1 MDSPK
6 VLRNILTNIFPKCLT
21 AKIILIVTIKIV
33 TRRIFNRLIN
43 KKIISLDRLV
53 RMRFSLGKLLI
64 EKIDALIDEAC
75 KKTEQTAQNIL
86 DVRKKYQG
94 ATCQNKFT
102 NFLPDTLRKKIRSE
116 LYRLNLRNRAGV
128 CCANSTRFEQSF
140 QCSCN
145 AVASPKFFLPFRRTL

>member
-75 KKTEQTAQNIL
+75 KKNMQAVLFGNEVPK
-86 DVRKKYQG
+86 VRVQKDRADRSKYFG
-94 ATCQNKFT
+94 RA
-102 NFLPDTLRKKIRSE
+102 KKISGRDLSKQIYE
-116 LYRLNLRNRAGV
+116 
-128 CCANSTRFEQSF
+128 
-140 QCSCN
+140 
-145 AVASPKFFLPFRRTL
+145 FFT